1 MGLKG
6 LIAKRLDAPYEAT
19 RSKAWLK
26 LKCRLRQEF
35 VVAGFT
41 DRDKASAEVGS
52 LLLGVY
58 DPHGNLVP
66 AESVGTGW
74 DAATA
79 RELLAVI
86 ETKVSPFTRPPA
98 RGRWSRRTGSGERWV
113 EPLVVAEVSFA
124 EWTPDGSVRHASF
137 KGVRVGKEPTSIVR
151 R

>member
-52 LLLGVY
+52 LLLGGRLRPTRQLSAGGKRRHRLGCS
-58 DPHGNLVP
+58 DR
-66 AESVGTGW
+66 ARAARAACSDRDES
-74 DAATA
+74 
-79 RELLAVI
+79 LAVHAA
-86 ETKVSPFTRPPA
+86 PRPEGDGRDK
-98 RGRWSRRTGSGERWV
+98 RGRIGSGGPTRKVGDRQADSERR
-113 EPLVVAEVSFA
+113 SC
-124 EWTPDGSVRHASF
+124 
-137 KGVRVGKEPTSIVR
+137 
-151 R
+151 